1 MTTLKTIADI
11 RNFANNHENNSVTV
25 ANVAHKDLIRQ
36 AYLKINATHIKL
48 SIPESMHKN
57 AYGRYVVTPAA
68 EFEIQR

>member
-11 RNFANNHENNSVTV
+11 RNFADNHDNHSVVV

-36 AYLKINATHIKL
+36 AYLTINATNINI

-68 EFEIQR
+68 KFTVQR